1 MSTRLRRKVRGPVVA
16 ANEPQASPSIA
27 GSQVEPAPTAPSRRR
42 EKRAGN
48 REENQ
53 AQEEQPPSASRARI
67 ITPVQAG
74 TENPAQDALHVNDSH
89 PPEEIEAITV
99 AQIDVVAPRWAPT
112 ASLTSASKLP
122 AIKEFG
128 SYPPTL
134 QYGKFLAWIDIVKT
148 TLTFASDWDESVK
161 ANWFKVV
168 CGETLT
174 KVISSHKLVGKDPS
188 KPFSSL
194 VEALVAHFHGY
205 VDAAL
210 NQRAFDAC
218 RQEPGETASDY
229 FIRLSQLAIHMSVD
243 EERLKAHYVNN
254 LYDKEFG
261 NLAITSGWDLNQ
273 IVSAATRKETIKAE
287 KVVGSSEG
295 LVAAVDQNFTSKRFG
310 SREKE
315 GSNHGFLN
323 RRSYDQRNTGRTQG
337 RKCQDCGIVNH
348 RNGVCPARGKDCKIC
363 KRIGHFA
370 VVCPNKNQGA
380 STNPER
386 KRTSLYQVS
395 NDNGWSD

>member
-1 MSTRLRRKVRGPVVA
+1 MRRTVRGPA
-16 ANEPQASPSIA
+16 A
-27 GSQVEPAPTAPSRRR
+27 PAPTAPPRRR
-42 EKRAGN
+42 EKRGGN
-48 REENQ
+48 RNRNED
-53 AQEEQPPSASRARI
+53 QEEQPSPPSRTRMIAPPDVDDTSNPEQEGLNENNTLPSERVETIAI
-67 ITPVQAG
+67 AQSVVTAP
-74 TENPAQDALHVNDSH
+74 TE
-89 PPEEIEAITV
+89 
-99 AQIDVVAPRWAPT
+99 APT
-112 ASLTSASKLP
+112 ASLTSASRLP

-128 SYPPTL
+128 SFPPTL

-148 TLTFASDWDESVK
+148 TLTFASDWNETVK
-161 ANWFKVV
+161 ANWFKVI
-168 CGETLT
+168 CGDTLT
-174 KVISSHKLVGKDPS
+174 KVISSHKLEGKDPG

-194 VEALVAHFHGY
+194 VEALTAHFHGY

-218 RQEPGETASDY
+218 KQEPGETASDY

-287 KVVGSSEG
+287 KVGPSEG
-295 LVAAVDQNFTSKRFG
+295 LVAAVDHRRYEAPKRFEG
-310 SREKE
+310 RVAE
-315 GSNHGFLN
+315 GSNREFST
-323 RRSYDQRNTGRTQG
+323 RRGYDQRSASRTQG
-337 RKCQDCGIVNH
+337 RKCQDCGIMNH

-363 KRIGHFA
+363 KKIGHFA
-370 VVCPNKNQGA
+370 AVCPNNNQRAAANPDRRQKN
-380 STNPER
+380 
-386 KRTSLYQVS
+386 LYQVS